1 MLKQMRSKKMKFEK
15 FYLRQL
21 KNVNKTRILP
31 IKTAT
36 FARSL
41 HSYMLTPTEEGKSK
55 IISSISEEIK
65 KNLLPN
71 NSNGSGD
78 NTIEFIFNQK
88 NLTVKFSNPNNL
100 NMAIKNALDNGTI
113 IAMYADMDGN
123 IYLDDTI
130 IGRII
135 DRKTNSVANREKI
148 MDVMGKKFS
157 EELKNKAF
165 M

>member
-1 MLKQMRSKKMKFEK
+1 
-15 FYLRQL
+15 
-21 KNVNKTRILP
+21 
-31 IKTAT
+31 
-36 FARSL
+36 
-41 HSYMLTPTEEGKSK
+41 
-55 IISSISEEIK
+55 
-65 KNLLPN
+65 
-71 NSNGSGD
+71 
-78 NTIEFIFNQK
+78 
-88 NLTVKFSNPNNL
+88 
-100 NMAIKNALDNGTI
+100 MAIKNALDNGTI

>member
-1 MLKQMRSKKMKFEK
+1 MRSKKKKFARLY
-15 FYLRQL
+15 FQQL
-21 KNVNKTRILP
+21 ENVNKTRILP
-31 IKTAT
+31 IKTGT
-36 FARSL
+36 FAKLL
-41 HSYMLTPTEEGKSK
+41 HSYMLASTKEEKSET
-55 IISSISEEIK
+55 ISSASKKIK

-78 NTIEFIFNQK
+78 NTIEFIFNQED
-88 NLTVKFSNPNNL
+88 LTVKFSNPNNL

-135 DRKTNSVANREKI
+135 GRKTTKSVTNRKKI
-148 MDVMGKKFS
+148 MDVMRKKFS